1 MLCRVRLHGPSG
13 RPEKQ
18 RDKAGMSQRAGRLH
32 HRYPW
37 GADGTGVSR
46 NSQNGKFYLRNVE
59 LLFYGHLVLKECFLA
74 VEIEGN
80 RRKKS

>member
-18 RDKAGMSQRAGRLH
+18 RDKAGMSQRAGRLY

-46 NSQNGKFYLRNVE
+46 NSQNGKFYLHRTSLLRSLSAKGMFLGRRNR
-59 LLFYGHLVLKECFLA
+59 G
-74 VEIEGN
+74 
-80 RRKKS
+80 